1 MKKSKLGTQ
10 IFVTSFLISIFALL
24 IVTWYASSL
33 GRRFFIDETG
43 QTLRNQAYFVH
54 DILLNGQVDVSG
66 GQFSKLLSNPMHAI
80 SVRTTI
86 IDADGQVLAD
96 SEKDPRLMENHSTRP
111 EIISARKSGFG
122 EKIRFSH
129 TLQRKMMYVA
139 LRFKKKRGGI
149 YFIRTAKNLSDIEN
163 TISTMRTR
171 IIVSGLIMALITLLI
186 GFFVSRR
193 ITTPLE
199 EIILGVKRI
208 ADGDFTVRLPKP
220 KTREMAL
227 LSGSLN
233 EMSRQIDDKLQTIMH
248 QKKEQRAVFESM
260 QEGVVAVD
268 GSGCIISIN
277 TAAYHLLKI
286 KTRNVRGEDVGTVV
300 AEKQIAEVLK
310 CVLDKGEPID
320 DEITVENGAT
330 QSLKLNARILRDDP
344 GGTIGALIVLNDVT
358 RLRQLEK
365 VRKEF
370 VSNVSHELRTPLTS
384 IRGFAEA
391 LKDGALDDKAN
402 ATRFVDIIY
411 RQANRLSL
419 ILEDILSLSRLDRDG
434 EGETQIELQEDDL
447 QNVVSAAV
455 QICSINAGKK
465 SVKIDVVVDK
475 NCIVRINSLL
485 LEEALT
491 NLIDNAVKYSPE
503 NSRVFVECRKETERF
518 ILSVKDQGNGIAE
531 EHLPRI
537 FERFY
542 RVDKARSRKLGGT
555 GLWLAIVKHIA
566 QVHGGTVSVQSE
578 VGKGSVFKIILP
590 INI

>member
-10 IFVTSFLISIFALL
+10 IFITSFLISIFALL

-43 QTLRNQAYFVH
+43 RSLRNQAYFVH
-54 DILLNGQVDVSG
+54 DILSTGKIDFSDA
-66 GQFSKLLSNPMHAI
+66 QFPKLLSDSAI
-80 SVRTTI
+80 SIRTTI
-86 IDADGQVLAD
+86 IDDRGRVLAD
-96 SEKDPRLMENHSTRP
+96 SDKDPKLMENHKNRP
-111 EIISARKSGFG
+111 EIISARIKGSG

-139 LRFKKKRGGI
+139 LRFKNTDGRI

-163 TISTMRTR
+163 TIATMQKR
-171 IIVSGLIMALITLLI
+171 IIISGLIMAFITLLI

-193 ITTPLE
+193 ITMPLE
-199 EIILGVKRI
+199 EIILGIKRI
-208 ADGDFTVRLPKP
+208 ADGDFSVRLPRP

-233 EMSRQIDDKLQTIMH
+233 EMTRQIDEKLQTIMR
-248 QKKEQRAVFESM
+248 QKNEQRAVFESM

-268 GSGCIISIN
+268 SSGCIISIN

-286 KTRNVRGEDVGTVV
+286 KTKNVRGERVEKVV
-300 AEKQIAEVLK
+300 TENQIVEVLK

-320 DEITVENGAT
+320 DEIIIENGAK
-330 QSLKLNARILRDDP
+330 QILKLNARILRDDP
-344 GGTIGALIVLNDVT
+344 GHTIGALMVLNDVT

-391 LKDGALDDKAN
+391 LKDGALDDKEN
-402 ATRFVDIIY
+402 AGRFVDIIY

-434 EGETQIELQEDDL
+434 DGETQIELQEEDL
-447 QNVVSAAV
+447 QNVVNAAV
-455 QICSINAGKK
+455 QICDINAHKK
-465 SVKIDVVVDK
+465 GVKINVNVDQ
-475 NCIVRINSLL
+475 NCMARINSLL

-503 NSRVFVECRKETERF
+503 NSNISVECRKETDHF
-518 ILSVKDQGNGIAE
+518 TLSVRDQGNGIAA

-555 GLWLAIVKHIA
+555 GLGLAIVKHIA
-566 QVHGGTVSVQSE
+566 QVHGGSVSVQSE
-578 VGKGSVFKIILP
+578 VGKGSIFSIILP
-590 INI
+590 GRL